1 MRTLE
6 KYANLNLLWIF
17 PIIVPL
23 GTILLSFYLQEWYWG
38 LMDDATILGVGRN
51 FAERFVNY
59 LTALVGGGRLQ
70 FTFALRS
77 AFFYTWFEHY
87 PVAIH
92 LLKLLEACLMLLVWG
107 LAVGKVSGNQFAS
120 LIFGAVALSFHYL
133 YDTFFFLSTYEV
145 MGLLFWGLALNCY
158 LTAMKTE
165 LQISCVFWS
174 IAGLLFTILAITTKE
189 PMAAVGVA
197 LGLSFVV
204 LNLANILI
212 CRRVLIIGAPLFSGS
227 LGYLV
232 FLKFFIQP
240 SGGHVSSYSL
250 TNVSRIL
257 GNLTVWVNKDL
268 FNHSPWLIAVL
279 VIGFALWGNM
289 SKRRP
294 LSAFTAW
301 QVWGMLMGVLLYS
314 AYTLVILPWN
324 TAAYYAG
331 PLGVFF
337 AIPVAIFA
345 AQLLPHTSVSLQI
358 LVPIAS
364 LLFNMLVSQWAL
376 TRESLYHYDTQNLMT
391 WIRGNPEFQLAA
403 DGGLV
408 YCNAMEGGGAIP
420 AHLGRDFGVL
430 IPGFTYSGLDQNS
443 FRAGQ
448 IMVYTPRFG
457 SDTDTFSLD
466 LWETQFY
473 SKFWQVYVHK

>member
-59 LTALVGGGRLQ
+59 LTPLVEGGRLQ

-77 AFFYTWFEHY
+77 ALFYTWFENY
-87 PVAIH
+87 PVVIH
-92 LLKLLEACLMLLVWG
+92 LLKLVEACLMLLVWG
-107 LAVGKVSGNQFAS
+107 LAVGKVSGKQYAP
-120 LIFGAVALSFHYL
+120 LIFGAVALSFNYF

-165 LQISCVFWS
+165 LQISYVFWS

-212 CRRVLIIGAPLFSGS
+212 SRRVLLIGAPLFLGS

-268 FNHSPWLIAVL
+268 FNHSPWLITVL
-279 VIGFALWGNM
+279 VIGFAFWGNM
-289 SKRRP
+289 LKRRHLP
-294 LSAFTAW
+294 AFTAW

-337 AIPVAIFA
+337 AIPVAIFL
-345 AQLLPHTSVSLQI
+345 AQLLPHTSVTLQI

-376 TRESLYHYDTQNLMT
+376 TRESLYHYDTQNLLT

-448 IMVYTPRFG
+448 IMVYTPRLG